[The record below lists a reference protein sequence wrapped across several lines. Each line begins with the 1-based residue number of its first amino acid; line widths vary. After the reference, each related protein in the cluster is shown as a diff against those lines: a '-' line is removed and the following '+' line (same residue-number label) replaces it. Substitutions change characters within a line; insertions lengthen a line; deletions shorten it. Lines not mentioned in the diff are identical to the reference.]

1 MAKQSK
7 GFDISLYQVD
17 LKEKIVPI
25 TIEDTGDTFEITMK
39 DLGWSKKLQLVSSCM
54 IFEDSGRSRFD
65 GNRYVKEC
73 LKEMIIEAPWGKTTE
88 AFLLTID
95 ERLGTALELL
105 VPGAFDDGTTK
116 KASEIKKE

>member
-25 TIEDTGDTFEITMK
+25 TIEDTGDTFEITIK

-73 LKEMIIEAPWGKTTE
+73 LKEMIIDAPWGNTTE
-88 AFLLTID
+88 GFLMCID
-95 ERLGTALELL
+95 SRLGLALENA
-105 VPGAFDDGTTK
+105 VPNAFGDAKQEDTDYL
-116 KASEIKKE
+116 KKE